1 MAGIENKN
9 SIPRPTRPNDSSGR
23 TEQSFGQARPPVV
36 VIMGHVDHGKTKL
49 LDYIRKTN
57 VAEHEAGGITQHIG
71 AYEITYKS
79 RKITFLDTPG
89 HEAFSKLRARGVKAA
104 DIAVLVVAADD
115 GVKPQTIEALEHIK
129 KAELSFVVAINKID
143 KPEANPEKV
152 KKELAENDV
161 LVESWGGKVPSVEIS
176 AKQGTNV
183 SQLLDLIELL
193 ADLNEFKADSQ
204 KPGEGIIIETNLD
217 PRRGIVASLLILD
230 GTIKIGNY
238 ISSGEA
244 TGKIKMLEDFLGNPV
259 KDATFSSPVLAIGFT
274 KLPLI
279 GEKFVTAEIP
289 FSPALKV
296 AKKIGE
302 FIEKSLEIESI
313 EPKETP
319 NLVNIIIK
327 ADVQSSVE
335 ALKESLEKTP
345 LENGAIKILKAEAGN
360 VNESDFKMA
369 ALSDALIL
377 AFNVKIGAV
386 SLTEKQKE
394 NLVSGEIIYDI
405 LDRTKIAIEKKIKPK
420 VEREEIGRLNVLA
433 VFRQEK
439 GRQVIGGK
447 VISGEIV
454 KGVRM
459 EVLRNDTII
468 GQGRIISLQSEKK
481 EIGKVEVSREAG
493 IGLDFGEPKIL
504 VGDIII
510 LFRKT

>member
-1 MAGIENKN
+1 
-9 SIPRPTRPNDSSGR
+9 
-23 TEQSFGQARPPVV
+23 
-36 VIMGHVDHGKTKL
+36 
-49 LDYIRKTN
+49 
-57 VAEHEAGGITQHIG
+57 
-71 AYEITYKS
+71 
-79 RKITFLDTPG
+79 
-89 HEAFSKLRARGVKAA
+89 
-104 DIAVLVVAADD
+104 
-115 GVKPQTIEALEHIK
+115 
-129 KAELSFVVAINKID
+129 
-143 KPEANPEKV
+143 
-152 KKELAENDV
+152 
-161 LVESWGGKVPSVEIS
+161 
-176 AKQGTNV
+176 
-183 SQLLDLIELL
+183 
-193 ADLNEFKADSQ
+193 
-204 KPGEGIIIETNLD
+204 
-217 PRRGIVASLLILD
+217 
-230 GTIKIGNY
+230 
-238 ISSGEA
+238 
-244 TGKIKMLEDFLGNPV
+244 
-259 KDATFSSPVLAIGFT
+259 
-274 KLPLI
+274 
-279 GEKFVTAEIP
+279 
-289 FSPALKV
+289 
-296 AKKIGE
+296 
-302 FIEKSLEIESI
+302 
-313 EPKETP
+313 
-319 NLVNIIIK
+319 

>member
-1 MAGIENKN
+1 LYNFLIMPNVKN
-9 SIPRPTRPNDSSGR
+9 NNLTP
-23 TEQSFGQARPPVV
+23 RPPVV

-71 AYEITYKS
+71 AYEITYKN

-89 HEAFSKLRARGVKAA
+89 HEAFSKLRARGTKAA

-129 KAELSFVVAINKID
+129 KAELPFVVAINKID
-143 KPEANPEKV
+143 KPEANTEKV

-161 LVESWGGKVPSVEIS
+161 LIESWGGKVPVVEIS

-193 ADLNEFKADSQ
+193 ADISELKADP
-204 KPGEGIIIETNLD
+204 KNPGEGIIIETNLD
-217 PRRGIVASLLILD
+217 PRRGIVASLLILE
-230 GTIKIGNY
+230 GTIKIGDY
-238 ISSGEA
+238 ILSGEA

-259 KDATFSSPVLAIGFT
+259 KIAAFSSPVLAIGFT

-279 GEKFVTAEIP
+279 GEKFATSEIP
-289 FSPALKV
+289 FSPALKI
-296 AKKIGE
+296 ARKIGE
-302 FIEKSLEIESI
+302 FIEKSLEIKPEGIS
-313 EPKETP
+313 
-319 NLVNIIIK
+319 NSVNIIIK

-335 ALKESLEKTP
+335 ALKESLEKIP
-345 LENGAIKILKAEAGN
+345 LENGVVKILKAKAGN

-369 ALSDALIL
+369 DLSDALIL
-377 AFNVKIGAV
+377 AFNVKTDSVI
-386 SLTEKQKE
+386 SLSEKQKE
-394 NLVSGEIIYDI
+394 NLISGEIIYEI
-405 LDRTKIAIEKKIKPK
+405 LDRTKIAVEKKLKPK

-439 GRQVIGGK
+439 GRQVVGGK
-447 VISGEIV
+447 VISGEMV

-459 EVLRNDTII
+459 EVLRNDTVI
-468 GQGRIISLQSEKK
+468 GQGRIVSLQSEKK
-481 EIGKVEVSREAG
+481 EVGKVEAGREAG
-493 IGLDFGEPKIL
+493 IGIDFGEPKIL
-504 VGDIII
+504 AGDIFI
-510 LFRKT
+510 LFRKFSP